1 MSLLLTGS
9 KTITIAGTEMQCLEV
24 YMQEAYTVP
33 FAFTTSVGNPINIS
47 TWTLGTSAKWYTCT
61 ATESGTSIDIQN
73 LFYINPQPS
82 QPAGLTAAKISG
94 GTGGLGY
101 LFLPTTLSGGTAET
115 TPTYNSTTT
124 LLCIVSMS
132 TTRTDGTSGL
142 TDINR
147 IPVGVIVRYQ

>member
-33 FAFTTSVGNPINIS
+33 FAFTTSAGSPINIS

-61 ATESGTSIDIQN
+61 TTETATTIDIQN
-73 LFYINPQPS
+73 LVYINPQPS
-82 QPAGLTAAKISG
+82 QPAGLTAAKTGG

-101 LFLPTTLSGGTAET
+101 LFLPTTISGGTAET

-124 LLCIVSMS
+124 LLCIVTMS

-147 IPVGVIVRYQ
+147 IPVGIIIRYQ